1 MAPSKWDEVDP
12 EAAEREAAA
21 KAAVRASLAKRRRLE
36 SAGAAEGAATAEGRR
51 EEKAPESPPAPR
63 VRSRAEG
70 YGNPPICGCRS
81 VRIFD
86 KLNRIEE
93 GSYGIVIRARNRD
106 TGEIV
111 ALKQLKL
118 EKEREGFP
126 MTSLREIYT
135 LMEARH
141 PHIVEL
147 KEMVVGSTLS
157 QCVHADRVYLV
168 MEFVEHDLKTL
179 LSTMRTPFLHSE
191 VKTLMLQILSAV
203 ELLHSRWIIHR
214 DLKTSNLLMNNRG
227 QIKLADF
234 GLARM
239 FGDPLGRMTSLVV
252 TMWYRAPELLLG
264 AAEYDT
270 AVDLWSV
277 GCIFAELLLREP
289 LFPGKNETDQIARVY
304 AMLGAPDDAIWPGY
318 SALPHAKNA
327 PRTPVR
333 GSLRHKLRDCT
344 PAALDLL
351 QGLLTYDP
359 SQRLTATAAL
369 DHPYFREAPAPAHPD
384 TFGSFPSAA
393 AGEKRQR
400 SSPAAPA
407 RRAGQM

>member
-1 MAPSKWDEVDP
+1 MHLYE
-12 EAAEREAAA
+12 
-21 KAAVRASLAKRRRLE
+21 
-36 SAGAAEGAATAEGRR
+36 
-51 EEKAPESPPAPR
+51 
-63 VRSRAEG
+63 
-70 YGNPPICGCRS
+70 
-81 VRIFD
+81 

-93 GSYGIVIRARNRD
+93 GSYGIVSRARNRE
-106 TGEIV
+106 TGEVV

-126 MTSLREIYT
+126 ITSLREIYT

-147 KEMVVGSTLS
+147 RELVVGDTLS
-157 QCVHADRVYLV
+157 QVYLV

-179 LSTMRTPFLHSE
+179 LATMRTPFLPSE
-191 VKTLMLQILSAV
+191 TKTLMLQLLSAV

-227 QIKLADF
+227 QLKLADF

-239 FGDPLGRMTSLVV
+239 FGEPRGRMTALVV
-252 TMWYRAPELLLG
+252 TLWYRAPELLLG
-264 AAEYDT
+264 AREYDT

-289 LFPGKNETDQIARVY
+289 LFPGKSEADQLARIY
-304 AMLGAPDDAIWPGY
+304 AVLGAPDEAAWPGY
-318 SALPHAKNA
+318 AALPHARTA
-327 PRTPVR
+327 PRTPAQR
-333 GSLRHKLRDCT
+333 TLRHHMRRTCS

-351 QGLLTYDP
+351 DGLLTYDP
-359 SQRLTATAAL
+359 ARRLSARAAL
-369 DHPYFREAPAPAHPD
+369 MHPYFAEDPPPAHPD

-393 AGEKRQR
+393 AGEKRR
-400 SSPAAPA
+400 SSPPAP
-407 RRAGQM
+407 RGEK